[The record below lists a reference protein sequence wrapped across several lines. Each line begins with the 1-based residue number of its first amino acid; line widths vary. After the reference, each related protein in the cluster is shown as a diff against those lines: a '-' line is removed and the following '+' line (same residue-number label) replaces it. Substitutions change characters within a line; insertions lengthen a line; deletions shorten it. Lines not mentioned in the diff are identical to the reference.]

1 MDHAT
6 TKTTAGT
13 NPYEHSARAE
23 KARKLIAAIDGVLPH
38 IYARTPEM
46 ALDAVLDMG
55 EVGWSSAASIAG
67 VNLPSEE
74 TKENVLDT
82 FRRRVRSSVDAQIAE
97 SIAGALKS
105 AGGGR

>member
-1 MDHAT
+1 MSA
-6 TKTTAGT
+6 
-13 NPYEHSARAE
+13 NPFEARAQSE

-46 ALDAVLDMG
+46 ALNAVLDMG
-55 EVGWSSAASIAG
+55 EVGWASASSIAG

-74 TKENVLDT
+74 TKEIVLDT
-82 FRRRVRSSVDAQIAE
+82 FRRRVRASVDAQIAE